1 MDAFRSLKNSS
12 STPNFGVNSEKREP
26 IYNSQPVNLEKS
38 SNTNSNPRLKLKDYL
53 RLNNIKKKKSAS
65 TKLEAKS
72 EKTDI

>member
-12 STPNFGVNSEKREP
+12 STPSFGVNSEKRES
-26 IYNSQPVNLEKS
+26 IYNSQPVNTEK

-72 EKTDI
+72 GKTDI

>member
-1 MDAFRSLKNSS
+1 MDTFRSLKNSS
-12 STPNFGVNSEKREP
+12 STPNFGVNSGKRES
-26 IYNSQPVNLEKS
+26 IYNSQPLNPEKR
-38 SNTNSNPRLKLKDYL
+38 NTNSNPRLKLKDYL